1 MMNQPITSDSI
12 GDAVRNTCIL
22 ATVRLSRLGISRTDK
37 QATDKVLV
45 DAAAV
50 TGAARVVVSR
60 LPGADHHHRFI
71 TSIQTEMKNTL
82 IRFSMPYGNDAG
94 WRLLPNANWDRL
106 LVEMSAAKDK
116 FNAAVR
122 AFQDDLP
129 NVLAQARANKGTL
142 NVDLPTEEELRD
154 AYHMESEFRPI
165 NEGRFIGLPE
175 PVARKLEQHA
185 QAKLAAAVE
194 MAKQDTFQRFLDPL
208 ERFVERMQA
217 YDKREEAIAKGKEV
231 GRHGL
236 FRDSIVENV
245 KELVDVVESFNVT
258 GDERLAALAERAKE
272 LDVPP
277 DALRDNKQVRQDAT
291 SKARALLDDIKDWL

>member
-1 MMNQPITSDSI
+1 MNEQVTSDAVSA
-12 GDAVRNTCIL
+12 AVRNTCIL

-37 QATDKVLV
+37 QATDKVLT

-60 LPGADHHHRFI
+60 LPGADHHHRI
-71 TSIQTEMKNTL
+71 ISGIQTEMRNAL
-82 IRFSMPYGNDAG
+82 NRYSMPYGADAG

-106 LVEMSAAKDK
+106 LVEMSAAKDR

-129 NVLAQARANKGTL
+129 NVLAQARTNKGSL

-165 NEGRFIGLPE
+165 NAGRFSGLPE
-175 PVARKLEQHA
+175 PVIRTLERHA
-185 QAKLAAAVE
+185 QDRLLAAVE

-208 ERFVERMQA
+208 ERFVERMEA
-217 YDKREEAIAKGKEV
+217 FDKREEAIARGEDVGK
-231 GRHGL
+231 HGI
-236 FRDSIVENV
+236 FRDSCVANV
-245 KELVDVVESFNVT
+245 QELVDVVGSFNIT
-258 GDERLAALAERAKE
+258 GDERMAALAERAKG
-272 LDVPP
+272 LDVKP
-277 DALRDNKQVRQDAT
+277 DALRDSKDVRQEAT
-291 SKARALLDDIKDWL
+291 AKARALLDDIKSWL